1 MTKPTLSLLIPAYN
15 AEKFLPRLLAS
26 ARAQTEPFD
35 EIWVYDD
42 CSTDQTAAVAQAWGA
57 RVIRGERNKG
67 CSAGKNAL
75 AARVNT
81 DWLHFH
87 DADDALLPHFGALA
101 RKWINANKHDVVLFA
116 YECRDDQ
123 TDEHLGLVKFD
134 RTALEHDARAYAIRT
149 QINPFCGLYRRQSFL
164 DAGGYDEDPVVLY
177 NEDCAFHIRLA
188 FAGLRFSADDEVSI
202 INYRVANS
210 MSAANAKRCAV
221 AQYHVLRRTHARTDA
236 QPYSR
241 PIAEKLWKLSGVLGS
256 FDAWPEAAEAAQLAA
271 KLHPPGAGSGAP
283 WFRALANVNP
293 VLALRLR
300 EAAIRKLKPGLR
312 TGSAGS

>member
-1 MTKPTLSLLIPAYN
+1 MTNTTLSLLIPAYN

-42 CSTDQTAAVAQAWGA
+42 CSTDQTAAVAEAWGA
-57 RVIRGERNKG
+57 QVIRGERNKG

-75 AARVNT
+75 AARVNS

-87 DADDALLPHFGALA
+87 DADDALLPTFGALA

-116 YECRDDQ
+116 YECREDQ
-123 TDEHLGLVKFD
+123 TDKHIESITFD
-134 RTALEHDARAYAIRT
+134 RAALEHDARAYAIRR

-177 NEDCAFHIRLA
+177 NEDSAFHIRLA

-221 AQYHVLRRTHARTDA
+221 AQYHVLRRTQARADA

-241 PIAEKLWKLSGVLGS
+241 PIAEKLWSLSGVLGS
-256 FDAWPEAAEAAQLAA
+256 LDAWPEAAAAAQLAA
-271 KLHPPGAGSGAP
+271 RLHAPDAGSGAA
-283 WFRALANVNP
+283 WFRALASVNP
-293 VLALRLR
+293 VLALRIR
-300 EAAIRKLKPGLR
+300 EAAIRSLKPGLR
-312 TGSAGS
+312 NGSTNS